1 MLQLVKPSKK
11 YIKYFLKTIDDYKK
25 DENHFGRGSINPLI
39 SAIEEN
45 NVDEYLKKL
54 SDFEKGKNLKPGYV
68 PGTTFWL
75 IDGDKW
81 IGAFN
86 IRHSLTKNLE
96 QLGGHIAA
104 NISPRYRGKYSSFV
118 GIKMCLAEAK
128 KLGLDRV
135 LMTCDVKNI
144 ASYKAIIGLLKMY
157 GGEQIAD
164 SQGDT
169 YHQHRV
175 WVNTTKIK

>member
-1 MLQLVKPSKK
+1 MLRLVKPSKK
-11 YIKYFLKTIDDYKK
+11 YIKSFLKAVDDYKK
-25 DENHFGRGSINPLI
+25 DENHFGRGSIDPLI
-39 SAIEEN
+39 NAIEEN
-45 NVDEYLKKL
+45 NVDEYLHKL

-68 PGTTFWL
+68 SGTTFWL
-75 IDGDKW
+75 MDGDEW

-86 IRHSLTKNLE
+86 IRHSLTKSLE

-128 KLGLDRV
+128 KLGLNRV

-144 ASYKAIIGLLKMY
+144 ASYKAIMGLLKMY

-164 SQGDT
+164 SEGDT
-169 YHQHRV
+169 YYQHRV